1 MAVQF
6 TILVANNDS
15 LMGLGH
21 TRIEVWQS
29 LNNGDTYEEVTAST
43 AQPAVLFSA
52 HAQTTFDMGGK
63 LLKFIVDG
71 GPETSISFSAL
82 TPNWTAQQVVDRI
95 NEVVPGLASLVVD
108 QVKLTSPT
116 TGRASSLE
124 ITYSDSTTLGF
135 VLGKVFG
142 KAPRITMVLTTLT
155 YLFSDVSGSSS
166 ARYRW
171 RFSADG
177 ANPISEFS
185 PYVFGKEAPL
195 ISGGQLSVCSTTF
208 VDLTGHPIKTKV
220 IVVSDQNPSLV
231 SGLSLTSQQPLIFTS
246 GDDGFIQ
253 FTLVRG
259 AKVRVAI
266 EGTAFVREFVV
277 PNAASFDLLTVMT
290 AAPDP
295 FTVQVPPPFLVRR
308 NI

>member
-29 LNNGDTYEEVTAST
+29 VDSGDTYEEITAST
-43 AQPAVLFSA
+43 AQAALLLSA

-71 GPETSISFSAL
+71 GSEVSVSFSAL

-124 ITYSDSTTLGF
+124 ITYSDSTNLGF

-142 KAPRITMVLTTLT
+142 KAPRITMVAATLT
-155 YLFSDVSGSSS
+155 YLFSDVSGSST

-171 RFSADG
+171 RFSANG
-177 ANPISEFS
+177 VNPISEFS
-185 PYVFGKEAPL
+185 AYVFGKEAPL

-208 VDLTGHPIKTKV
+208 VDLTGHPTKAKIV
-220 IVVSDQNPSLV
+220 VVSDQNPSLV
-231 SGLSLTSQQPLIFTS
+231 SGLSLTQLQPIVLTS

-266 EGTAFVREFVV
+266 EGTAFVREFIV

-308 NI
+308 TI